1 MHALR
6 TLIVDDE
13 RLARV
18 GLRRQLEALEGADV
32 VGECA
37 GGEEAVRAIEELEPD
52 LVLLDIQ
59 MPGMGGFDVVRR
71 VGPAAMPPV
80 VFVTAYDEF
89 ALEAFEVDAVDYVLK
104 PIDPDR
110 FRSAL
115 TRARRRIRKGS
126 RADLEQR
133 LRRVLERLEMGEGGL
148 GSASRAGGPGAAS
161 GAPFRRLTV
170 RKSGR
175 VVLLDVAEVDWVES
189 AGNYVRLH
197 VGGEA
202 YLLRRTTK
210 ELERELDPGAFLR
223 IHRSI
228 IVNME
233 RVSHLER
240 APGDRYTFVLEDG
253 TRLDSSRRRRTA
265 IEAFL
270 NRG

>member
-1 MHALR
+1 MTVRTLR

-18 GLRRQLEALEGADV
+18 GLRRQLEVLEGVDL

-115 TRARRRIRKGS
+115 TRVRKRIRGES
-126 RADLEQR
+126 RGDLEAR
-133 LRRVLERLEMGEGGL
+133 LGRLLARLESGAGE
-148 GSASRAGGPGAAS
+148 RAGGAEAGPRG
-161 GAPFRRLTV
+161 GLRRLIV
-170 RKSGR
+170 RKGGR
-175 VVLLDVAEVDWVES
+175 VLLLDAADVDWIES
-189 AGNYVRLH
+189 AGNYARLH
-197 VGGEA
+197 VGSDA
-202 YLLRRTTK
+202 YLLRRTTR
-210 ELERELDPGAFLR
+210 ELERELDPRAFLR
-223 IHRSI
+223 IHRSV

-233 RVSHLER
+233 RVSHLKSTR
-240 APGDRYTFVLEDG
+240 DGRYACVLKDG
-253 TRLDSSRRRRTA
+253 TRLESSRRRRA
-265 IEAFL
+265 AVEAFL
-270 NRG
+270 DRG